1 MKGICFKENLF
12 NQIIHAEK
20 TQTRRL
26 TKGKKSR
33 FAIDDIVYLKEP
45 YQFNYHLVQN
55 AIDCEPT
62 QNDVVYKFV
71 NPPSVSE
78 MLEEKWENKLF
89 MPEKFARYF
98 IKITGVKKQKLH
110 EITEID
116 AIKEGVEFSRP
127 IPAGFKNYVT
137 PSKFFDKT
145 KTYKV
150 DSFKKEYS
158 GAEMSFLSLWETINK
173 GNVFEENP
181 EIYVYDFEVL
191 S

>member
-12 NQIIHAEK
+12 NQIIYAEK

-26 TKGKKSR
+26 AKDKPAR
-33 FAIDDIVYLKEP
+33 FKIGEVVYLKEP
-45 YQFNYHLVQN
+45 YIVNEDENFVEYKYANDDIVDR
-55 AIDCEPT
+55 AIR
-62 QNDVVYKFV
+62 
-71 NPPSVSE
+71 
-78 MLEEKWENKLF
+78 KWKNKLF

-110 EITEID
+110 EITEVD

-127 IPAGFKNYVT
+127 IPVGFKNYIT
-137 PSKFFDKT
+137 PSNYFDKN
-145 KTYKV
+145 KTYDV
-150 DSFKKEYS
+150 DSFKKKYS
-158 GAEMSFLSLWETINK
+158 GAEMSFLSLWEKINK

-181 EIYVYDFEVL
+181 EVYVYDFEVL